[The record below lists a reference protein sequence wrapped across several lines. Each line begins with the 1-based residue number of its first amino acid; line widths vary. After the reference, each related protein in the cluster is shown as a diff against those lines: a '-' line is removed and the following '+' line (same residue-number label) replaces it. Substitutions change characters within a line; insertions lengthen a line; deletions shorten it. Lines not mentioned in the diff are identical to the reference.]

1 MRYGKNS
8 GQNFSGQLRHA
19 KHSETV
25 TSRVSERK
33 NGGRLHDA
41 TAAYP
46 HTAIYETNKSQ
57 NVRPA
62 LHATHRAEH
71 FGLFIEGYTHA
82 PNAYMAVAH
91 GWENVRVSS
100 LFAFAKQFLHLF
112 DEVLFATF
120 GISATAFGHLA
131 VTVDYEYVGNHVH
144 THGTTEVAVRVE
156 QYLVFPSL

>member
-1 MRYGKNS
+1 MADGFMTQLPRIHTQPYTKQTNPRTFGQRYMQRTGPNIL
-8 GQNFSGQLRHA
+8 GF
-19 KHSETV
+19 
-25 TSRVSERK
+25 
-33 NGGRLHDA
+33 
-41 TAAYP
+41 
-46 HTAIYETNKSQ
+46 
-57 NVRPA
+57 
-62 LHATHRAEH
+62 
-71 FGLFIEGYTHA
+71 FIEGYTHA

-91 GWENVRVSS
+91 GWENVRVCS

>member
-1 MRYGKNS
+1 MEKTAGRIFPASFDTQSIQKRLQAEFLN
-8 GQNFSGQLRHA
+8 
-19 KHSETV
+19 E
-25 TSRVSERK
+25 K

>member
-1 MRYGKNS
+1 MQRTGPNIL
-8 GQNFSGQLRHA
+8 GF
-19 KHSETV
+19 
-25 TSRVSERK
+25 
-33 NGGRLHDA
+33 
-41 TAAYP
+41 
-46 HTAIYETNKSQ
+46 
-57 NVRPA
+57 
-62 LHATHRAEH
+62 
-71 FGLFIEGYTHA
+71 FIEGYTHA

-156 QYLVFPSL
+156 QYLIFPSL